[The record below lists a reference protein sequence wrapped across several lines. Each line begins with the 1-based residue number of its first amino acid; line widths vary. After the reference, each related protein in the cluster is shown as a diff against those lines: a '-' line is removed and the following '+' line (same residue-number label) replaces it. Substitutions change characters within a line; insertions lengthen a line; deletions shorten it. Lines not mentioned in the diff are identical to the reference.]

1 MMYKTA
7 SQEEDSVSPPFT
19 MPRHGNATNPEACA
33 YYLQDSSV
41 KETID
46 KRINLGQS
54 KTEFTLILPAKK
66 KIIIRDNGRPKGN

>member
-54 KTEFTLILPAKK
+54 KDRIYLDLASKEKNHYQRQWETQ
-66 KIIIRDNGRPKGN
+66 R

>member
-7 SQEEDSVSPPFT
+7 SQEEDSVSPPFI
-19 MPRHGNATNPEACA
+19 MPRYGNATNPEA
-33 YYLQDSSV
+33 YYLQDPSV

-54 KTEFTLILPAKK
+54 KDRIYLDLASK
-66 KIIIRDNGRPKGN
+66 